1 MNVREWSGLRR
12 GFFFDAIISIVYE
25 VSIQRKFTADHAL
38 LIGGRQE
45 AVHQHDWVVV
55 VEVMGSELDDDG
67 LLVDFHAL
75 EELLDSIIS
84 RFFDRNLNSTPPFD
98 AINPTAERVAE
109 YIGRCVAEG
118 LGEWFGEGGGYV
130 RLRAV
135 RVTEAPGCVATYRP
149 E

>member
-1 MNVREWSGLRR
+1 M
-12 GFFFDAIISIVYE
+12 YE
-25 VSIQRKFTADHAL
+25 VSIQRNFTADHAL
-38 LIGGRQE
+38 LIRGTRE
-45 AVHQHDWVVV
+45 TVHRHDWGVV
-55 VEVMGSELDDDG
+55 VEVMGSALDEDG

-75 EELLDSIIS
+75 EALVDSIIA
-84 RFFDRNLNSTPPFD
+84 RFSEGNLNSTPPFD

-118 LGEWFGEGGGYV
+118 LGEGHGDGGGDGGGGV

-149 E
+149 Q